1 MNNFTFHI
9 PTDIRFGKDQIQCLP
24 EELKKYGKNVLL
36 VYGGGSIKRS
46 GLYDKIRDLLKDFE
60 VSELSGIEPNPKLT
74 SVEKGA
80 AICKEKD
87 IQVILAVGGGST
99 IDASKHI
106 AAAACYDGEPWE
118 LVKDRSLVKKA
129 LPVAVV
135 LTICATGSEMNSGAV
150 ISNEKTHE
158 KLEINHPLLYPKLSV
173 CDPTYLYTLPPEQT
187 AAGAVDI
194 LSHVMEQYFQSN
206 DEAYITD
213 VLSEAVMKTVVKY
226 ARKAMDEPQNYEA
239 RSNLMWASTVG
250 LNHLLTVGKGGAWS
264 VHPIEHVIS
273 AYYDI
278 THGVGL
284 AILTP
289 AWMEYVLSDKTVL
302 RFARFAREVFGVKET
317 DDAKAA
323 ELGIEKVR
331 EFNRSLGM
339 PSTLTEVGI
348 LQDKFDE
355 MAAEAVR
362 TSGIS
367 LRAYVKLE
375 ISDVKK
381 ILMNCR

>member
-24 EELKKYGKNVLL
+24 EELAKYGKKVLL

-46 GLYDKIRDLLKDFE
+46 GLYDKIRELLKDFE
-60 VSELSGIEPNPKLT
+60 VSELPGIEPNPKLT
-74 SVEKGA
+74 SVEKGT
-80 AICKEKD
+80 AICKEKG

-106 AAAACYDGEPWE
+106 AASACYDGQPWD
-118 LVKDRSLVKKA
+118 LVKDRSLVAGA

-158 KLEINHPLLYPKLSV
+158 KLEINHPLLYPRLSI
-173 CDPTYLYTLPPEQT
+173 CDPTYLYTLPSKQT

-194 LSHVMEQYFQSN
+194 LSHVMEQYFQ
-206 DEAYITD
+206 
-213 VLSEAVMKTVVKY
+213 
-226 ARKAMDEPQNYEA
+226 PNYET
-239 RSNLMWASTVG
+239 RSNLMWASTIG

-264 VHPIEHVIS
+264 VHPIEHVLS

-289 AWMEYVLSDKTVL
+289 AWMEYVLSDKTAP
-302 RFARFAREVFGVKET
+302 RFARFAREVFGVGEA
-317 DDAKAA
+317 DDRKAA
-323 ELGIEKVR
+323 RLGIEKVR
-331 EFNRSLGM
+331 QFNRSLAM
-339 PSTLTEVGI
+339 PSTLSEAGV
-348 LQDKFDE
+348 LEEKFDE

-362 TSGIS
+362 TSGIAS
-367 LRAYVKLE
+367 RAYVKLQVP
-375 ISDVKK
+375 DVKN
-381 ILMNCR
+381 ILMNCK